1 VHGVG
6 GGVGGGGFPH
16 DGGGVGQLPQLQ
28 SDSQQDDFPPF
39 DPPHLAALATPH
51 ASSCEVE
58 VGCSQ
63 ESCEVEAQVEVE
75 GGFSHVSCEVEAQV
89 EVEGGFSHV
98 GGFSQLPVL
107 GDDPQLLPSPLIL
120 GVAPLQ
126 LLLLLR
132 DDPQLLSLI
141 LGVAPLQLL
150 ILLGDDPQ
158 LLSLILGVALVQ
170 LLLLLGDDPQLLSLI
185 LGVAPLQLLLLGDD
199 PQLSPLILGATP
211 QLSLLGVGDPQLISG
226 AGVVQPSD
234 NARLEP
240 HSGFSH

>member
-63 ESCEVEAQVEVE
+63 ESCEAEAQVEVE

-107 GDDPQLLPSPLIL
+107 GDDSQLLPSPLIL
-120 GVAPLQ
+120 GVAPL
-126 LLLLLR
+126 
-132 DDPQLLSLI
+132 
-141 LGVAPLQLL
+141 
-150 ILLGDDPQ
+150 
-158 LLSLILGVALVQ
+158 Q

-211 QLSLLGVGDPQLISG
+211 QLSLLGVGNPQLISG

>member
-1 VHGVG
+1 MHGVG

-158 LLSLILGVALVQ
+158 LLSLILGVA
-170 LLLLLGDDPQLLSLI
+170 
-185 LGVAPLQLLLLGDD
+185 PLQLLLLGDD

>member
-1 VHGVG
+1 MHGVG

-58 VGCSQ
+58 AGCSQ
-63 ESCEVEAQVEVE
+63 E
-75 GGFSHVSCEVEAQV
+75 SCEVEAQV

-126 LLLLLR
+126 LLLLL
-132 DDPQLLSLI
+132 
-141 LGVAPLQLL
+141 
-150 ILLGDDPQ
+150 
-158 LLSLILGVALVQ
+158 
-170 LLLLLGDDPQLLSLI
+170 GDDPQLLSLI

-199 PQLSPLILGATP
+199 PQLSPLILGAAP